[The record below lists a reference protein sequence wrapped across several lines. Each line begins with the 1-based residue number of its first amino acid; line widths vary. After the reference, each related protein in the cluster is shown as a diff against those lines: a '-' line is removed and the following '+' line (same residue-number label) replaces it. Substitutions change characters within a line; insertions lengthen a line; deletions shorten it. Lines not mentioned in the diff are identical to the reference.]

1 MSGQVFMR
9 ARLHTEGAVSEVH
22 AHQGRRGDH
31 LRAGRQLALAQIQT
45 GIGKK
50 GGVMHQSVI
59 IPNTVDVQPSRRQ
72 LKPRPTG
79 MPLYRN
85 ETSGG
90 PVTAPTAPSAT
101 GNALPRWQDRY
112 SQRLRISDSLIVC
125 ASVLLA
131 QSVRF
136 GEIAN
141 TSGYSDPMMTF
152 FSLLFATLWM
162 SALAV
167 FQTRST
173 RIIGAG
179 IDEYRRIGT
188 ASFWTFG
195 IIAMVTLLANI
206 NLARGY
212 LAIALPAGTFGLLA
226 SRSLWRKQLCRKHA
240 QGECQT
246 RVLAIGDRQSVS
258 HLAHELA
265 RDPLAGG
272 VVVGVCIP
280 GCGPARGN
288 TITIKGREVPILGDE
303 THVATAIGS
312 CGADTV
318 AVAQTDHF
326 GMHGLRELMWQL
338 ETMDV
343 DLVVSPGVMD
353 MTEARLT
360 LRLTAGLP
368 LLHVEKPQY
377 EGAHRFQKQA
387 FDFLFSLA
395 ALVATSP
402 LLVAAAIAIKLTS
415 KGPVFYRAE
424 RIGIDGKPFT
434 MLKFRTMTDGADT
447 QIDHLLSLNEGAGGV
462 LFKMREDP
470 RVTPIGRILRRYSID
485 ELPQFINVLKGDM
498 SVVGPRPPLRREVDS
513 YNGDVQRRL
522 LVKPGV
528 SGLWQVSGR
537 SDLSWEESVRLDLS
551 YVDNWS
557 MSGDLVIVAK
567 TVKAVLT
574 SHGAY

>member
-1 MSGQVFMR
+1 
-9 ARLHTEGAVSEVH
+9 
-22 AHQGRRGDH
+22 
-31 LRAGRQLALAQIQT
+31 
-45 GIGKK
+45 
-50 GGVMHQSVI
+50 MHQSVMI
-59 IPNTVDVQPSRRQ
+59 RRSVNIMPGRRP
-72 LKPRPTG
+72 LKP
-79 MPLYRN
+79 
-85 ETSGG
+85 SG
-90 PVTAPTAPSAT
+90 VTAWHRGETQATASTT
-101 GNALPRWQDRY
+101 GSTPMAAGRALRRWQDHY
-112 SQRLRISDSLIVC
+112 SRNLRVSDSVIVC

-131 QSVRF
+131 QYVRF

-141 TSGYSDPMMTF
+141 TSGYSDPVMTL
-152 FSLLFATLWM
+152 FSFLFAALWL

-173 RIIGAG
+173 RVIGAG
-179 IDEYRRIGT
+179 IEEYRRIGT

-195 IIAMVTLLANI
+195 IIAMVTLLAKVD
-206 NLARGY
+206 LARGY
-212 LAIALPAGTFGLLA
+212 LAIALPVGTLTLLG
-226 SRSLWRKQLCRKHA
+226 SRSVWRKHINRKRA
-240 QGECQT
+240 EGQCQT
-246 RVLAIGDRQSVS
+246 RVLAIGDRQAVT

-265 RDPLAGG
+265 RNPLAGC

-280 GCGPARGN
+280 GYGPARGK
-288 TITIKGREVPILGDE
+288 TLKIAGREIPILGDQ
-303 THVATAIGS
+303 TQAVAAIGS

-318 AVAQTDHF
+318 ALTQTDQF
-326 GMHGLRELMWQL
+326 GMHGIRELMWQL
-338 ETMDV
+338 ETLNV

-353 MTEARLT
+353 VTEARLT

-368 LLHVEKPQY
+368 LLQVENAQY

-387 FDFLFSLA
+387 FDFLFSLT
-395 ALVATSP
+395 ALVATAP
-402 LLVAAAIAIKLTS
+402 ILIAAAIAIKLTS
-415 KGPVFYRAE
+415 RGPVFYPSE
-424 RIGIDGKPFT
+424 RIGVDGKPFT
-434 MLKFRTMTDGADT
+434 MLKFRTMTVGADT
-447 QIDHLLSLNEGAGGV
+447 QIEHLLSLNESTGGM

-470 RVTPIGRILRRYSID
+470 RITPVGKILRRFSID

-498 SVVGPRPPLRREVDS
+498 SVVGPRPPLRREVDKYES
-513 YNGDVQRRL
+513 DVKRRL

-537 SDLSWEESVRLDLS
+537 SELSWEESVRLDLS